1 MLLGLLPA
9 DSQMRSVLIVCVLLP
24 IGLTILPFSDEM
36 NFDSRIA
43 GTLLNISL
51 LISFGLMWGVVLL
64 LGLR

>member
-1 MLLGLLPA
+1 M
-9 DSQMRSVLIVCVLLP
+9 LIVCVLLP
-24 IGLTILPFSDEM
+24 IGLTILHFSDEM

-51 LISFGLMWGVVLL
+51 LISFGLMWGVVVL